1 MGELSKLP
9 NIGPVVEQQLN
20 DVGIQTAQQLK
31 QAGSRKAWLK
41 ILAIDSTAC
50 IHRLYSLEGA
60 IQGVRKSELPQSVKD
75 RLKAFYNT
83 VISGTE
89 S

>member
-31 QAGSRKAWLK
+31 QAGSREAWLK
-41 ILAIDSTAC
+41 ILSIDSSAC
-50 IHRLYSLEGA
+50 IHRLYGLEGA
-60 IQGVRKSELPQSVKD
+60 IQGVRKCDLPQNTKNQ
-75 RLKAFYNT
+75 LKEFYNS
-83 VISGTE
+83 IKKSE
-89 S
+89 